1 MPTLKE
7 NVGNVLNE
15 FNDNTP
21 NCFPCV
27 RTDCDNCVE
36 MNQSVDSA
44 TSAIKELFLEWVGEN
59 LSLVNPPHGN
69 IEWLKGYNQRG
80 EEIRRKIK

>member
-1 MPTLKE
+1 MTKQSLSDILEEYYMKRYA
-7 NVGNVLNE
+7 E
-15 FNDNTP
+15 FIDIKPEAT
-21 NCFPCV
+21 
-27 RTDCDNCVE
+27 
-36 MNQSVDSA
+36 SLA
-44 TSAIKELFLEWVGEN
+44 TSAIKKLFLEWVGEN

>member
-1 MPTLKE
+1 MTKLQE
-7 NVGNVLNE
+7 ILEELADRVYAGV
-15 FNDNTP
+15 TP
-21 NCFPCV
+21 KIYNI
-27 RTDCDNCVE
+27 T
-36 MNQSVDSA
+36 QSS
-44 TSAIKELFLEWVGEN
+44 SAIKKLFLEWVGEN